1 MIVITGASGRIGR
14 RTAEL
19 LAPTGQRLR
28 LMSREP
34 EHIPEIRNSQSVRGD
49 FADRPSLDAAFAGA
63 DTVLIISG
71 SGAPGERA
79 ELHRNAFEAARR
91 AQATHVV
98 YLSLE
103 GAARDSKYP
112 YSRDHYRSEEYLAQS
127 GVPFTV
133 LRDAFYM
140 DMFIDMFDRDGV
152 VRGPAGQGRGA
163 FVSREDVARTAAA
176 LLNAPPGGIH
186 DVTGPEALTVAEVA
200 RRLAKLTGRKLRF
213 EDETAEAM
221 RGRLSETG
229 TPAEKTELSIGW
241 FEAISA
247 GELERPSDTV
257 RRFTGTTPL
266 SLEGYFSRWPDLLKP
281 LRD

>member
-19 LAPTGQRLR
+19 LASTGQCLR

-34 EHIPEIRNSQSVRGD
+34 GNVPALRNAESVYGD
-49 FADRPSLDAAFAGA
+49 FSDRPSLDAAFAGA
-63 DTVLIISG
+63 ETVLVISG
-71 SGAPGERA
+71 SAPPGERA
-79 ELHRNAFEAARR
+79 ELHRNAFEAAKR
-91 AQATHVV
+91 ANAAHVV

-112 YSRDHYRSEEYLAQS
+112 YSRDHYQSEEYLAQS

-140 DMFIDMFDRDGV
+140 EMFVDLFDGDGV
-152 VRGPAGQGRGA
+152 VRGPAGQRRGA

-176 LLNAPPGGIH
+176 VVKAPPGGIH

-200 RRLAKLTGRKLRF
+200 LQLSTMTGRKLRF
-213 EDETAEAM
+213 EDESAESM
-221 RGRLSETG
+221 RSRLSETG
-229 TPAEKTELSIGW
+229 TPELKIELSVGW
-241 FEAISA
+241 FKAIGA

-257 RRFTGTTPL
+257 RRFTGTAPL
-266 SLEGYFSRWPDLLKP
+266 SLEGYFFGFPELLRA
-281 LRD
+281 LRV